1 MSVQR
6 MRLLAMLAG
15 FLTMAAGAAPA
26 QTPVPAPVAP
36 DSAQDSDRLRQHR
49 PDVFFPMSEQPEM
62 EMHHHGQIPVV
73 MPEFPRLGESQRVV
87 AGKIYE
93 LSELEKMASEHN
105 PTLAQ
110 TRHEIESA
118 RATTLQSGLYPNP
131 TVGYRGDEIRGGSYG
146 GGEQGFFVQQ
156 PIILGGKLALDRKV
170 RGAEEKQREVEAD
183 AQRQRVENDVRMA
196 YYRVLAAQEQL
207 ALKRSILGIS
217 QSTVRIVGQLGRVG
231 QADET
236 EILEAEAEEQRME
249 IAAGIAEHLLRREW
263 TMLTAVIGVP
273 SLPPGG
279 VAGRIDAD
287 LPPVDQEQL
296 LASLLR
302 ESPAIRS
309 AQAGVER
316 AEASLQRARREPIPD
331 LIVQGGLQQNLESL
345 GNPQTR
351 KVGLQGF
358 AEVGVQL
365 HLWDR
370 NQGAIAAES
379 AGVQS
384 AREEARRVELELR
397 NRFAM
402 YGEDYGSAR
411 LVADKYRGEILPRL
425 ERAYKLMI
433 EQYGQMTASFL
444 RVLILERMLY
454 ENETAYVD
462 ALERTW
468 TSSIALRGYL
478 LGGSLGSQNSK
489 SLQLLNGNENQM
501 QRTSEGNGLVGSPFR
516 TCLQISNPDGFRDR
530 HASG

>member
-1 MSVQR
+1 MPAGL
-6 MRLLAMLAG
+6 LLAMGAC
-15 FLTMAAGAAPA
+15 AAFSQTAA
-26 QTPVPAPVAP
+26 QVPAG
-36 DSAQDSDRLRQHR
+36 SADAQSGGQQPKKQR
-49 PDVFFPMSEQPEM
+49 PEVFFPMTGQPEM
-62 EMHHHGQIPVV
+62 EMHHHGQISVV

-87 AGKIYE
+87 SGTIYE
-93 LSELEKMASEHN
+93 LNDLVKMASEHN
-105 PTLAQ
+105 PALTQAQ
-110 TRHEIESA
+110 SEIEAA
-118 RATTLQSGLYPNP
+118 RARTLQSGLYPNP
-131 TVGYRGDEIRGGSYG
+131 TLGYRGDEIRGGSYG

-170 RGAEEKQREVEAD
+170 RAAAEKLREVDAD

-196 YYRVLAAQEQL
+196 YYRVLAAQERL
-207 ALKRSILGIS
+207 ALKRSILAIS

-249 IAAGIAEHLLRREW
+249 IAVGIAEQMLRREW
-263 TMLTAVIGVP
+263 TMLVSVVGVP
-273 SLPPGG
+273 SLPAGG

-287 LPPVDQEQL
+287 LPPLDQQQL
-296 LASLLR
+296 LASLLS

-316 AEASLQRARREPIPD
+316 ARASLQRAKREPIPD
-331 LIVQGGLQQNLESL
+331 LVVQGGLQQNLESL
-345 GNPQTR
+345 GVSQNR

-379 AGVQS
+379 AGVEA

-402 YGEDYGSAR
+402 YGEDYGSSR
-411 LVADKYRGEILPRL
+411 LIADKYRLEILPRL
-425 ERAYKLMI
+425 ERAYKLMV
-433 EQYGQMTASFL
+433 EQYGLMTASFI

-462 ALERTW
+462 ALEHTW
-468 TSSIALRGYL
+468 TSSVALRGFL
-478 LGGSLGSQNSK
+478 LDGSLESQNPRS
-489 SLQLLNGNENQM
+489 SASPNRGGETWQSIG
-501 QRTSEGNGLVGSPFR
+501 EGNSILRSPSGLAFR
-516 TCLQISNPDGFRDR
+516 
-530 HASG
+530 

>member
-1 MSVQR
+1 MV
-6 MRLLAMLAG
+6 AG
-15 FLTMAAGAAPA
+15 LFAAVGACAA
-26 QTPVPAPVAP
+26 FSQTRAPVAAG
-36 DSAQDSDRLRQHR
+36 SADAQSGEQQPKKQR
-49 PDVFFPMSEQPEM
+49 PEVFFPMTDQPEM
-62 EMHHHGQIPVV
+62 EMHRHGQISVV

-87 AGKIYE
+87 SGPIYE
-93 LSELEKMASEHN
+93 LKDLEKMASAHN
-105 PTLAQ
+105 PMLAQ
-110 TRHEIESA
+110 AQREIEAA
-118 RATTLQSGLYPNP
+118 RAQKLQAGLYPNP

-170 RGAEEKQREVEAD
+170 RGAAEKLREVDAD

-196 YYRVLAAQEQL
+196 YYRMLAAQERL
-207 ALKRSILGIS
+207 ALKRNILAIS
-217 QSTVRIVGQLGRVG
+217 QSTLQIVGQLGRVG

-249 IAAGIAEHLLRREW
+249 IAVGIAEQMLRREW
-263 TMLTAVIGVP
+263 TMLVSVVGVP
-273 SLPPGG
+273 SLAAGG

-287 LPPVDQEQL
+287 LPPLDQEQL
-296 LASLLR
+296 LASLLS

-316 AEASLQRARREPIPD
+316 AEASLQRAKREPIPD
-331 LIVQGGLQQNLESL
+331 LVVQGGLQQNLESL
-345 GNPQTR
+345 GISQNR

-358 AEVGVQL
+358 AEVSVQL
-365 HLWDR
+365 RLWDR

-379 AGVQS
+379 AGVEA

-402 YGEDYGSAR
+402 YREDYLSSR
-411 LVADKYRGEILPRL
+411 LIADKYRLEILPRL
-425 ERAYKLMI
+425 ERAYKLMV

-462 ALERTW
+462 ALERAW
-468 TSSIALRGYL
+468 TRSIALRGSL
-478 LGGSLGSQNSK
+478 LAGSLGA
-489 SLQLLNGNENQM
+489 
-501 QRTSEGNGLVGSPFR
+501 TSSGSSGAAGDTRDAVPQPGEGNSVLGSLSGL
-516 TCLQISNPDGFRDR
+516 GFR
-530 HASG
+530 

>member
-1 MSVQR
+1 MSLRITSVR
-6 MRLLAMLAG
+6 VTLAG
-15 FLTMAAGAAPA
+15 LLTVTLALAALSQA
-26 QTPVPAPVAP
+26 PVPHPSTSANTQEK
-36 DSAQDSDRLRQHR
+36 DSHPQHR

-87 AGKIYE
+87 TGKIYE
-93 LSELEKMASEHN
+93 LSELEKIASEHN
-105 PTLAQ
+105 PTLAMAQ
-110 TRHEIESA
+110 REIEAA
-118 RATTLQSGLYPNP
+118 RAKTLQSGLYPNP

-207 ALKRSILGIS
+207 ALKRSILAIS

-249 IAAGIAEHLLRREW
+249 IANGIAEHLLRREW
-263 TMLTAVIGVP
+263 TTLTAVVGVP

-287 LPPVDQEQL
+287 LPPLDQEQL
-296 LASLLR
+296 LASLLH

-316 AEASLQRARREPIPD
+316 AEASLQRAKRETIPD

-345 GNPQTR
+345 GDPQSR

-370 NQGAIAAES
+370 NQGAIAAETAS
-379 AGVQS
+379 VQS
-384 AREEARRVELELR
+384 AQQEARRVELELR

-411 LVADKYRGEILPRL
+411 LVADKYRVEILPRL
-425 ERAYKLMI
+425 ERAYKLMV

-478 LGGSLGSQNSK
+478 LDGSLGSQNAKNKGFS
-489 SLQLLNGNENQM
+489 SGTDNAL
-501 QRTSEGNGLVGSPFR
+501 QRTGEGNSLIGSPSG
-516 TCLQISNPDGFRDR
+516 LGFR
-530 HASG
+530 

>member
-1 MSVQR
+1 MSVR
-6 MRLLAMLAG
+6 RKCFCAILAG
-15 FLTMAAGAAPA
+15 LFAAVGACAAFSQTPA
-26 QTPVPAPVAP
+26 PVPAG
-36 DSAQDSDRLRQHR
+36 SANAQSGEQQPKKQR
-49 PDVFFPMSEQPEM
+49 PEVFFPMTEQPEM
-62 EMHHHGQIPVV
+62 EMHHHGQISVV

-87 AGKIYE
+87 SGPIYE
-93 LSELEKMASEHN
+93 LKDLEKMASAHN

-110 TRHEIESA
+110 AQREIEAA
-118 RATTLQSGLYPNP
+118 RAQKLQAGLYPNP

-170 RGAEEKQREVEAD
+170 RGASEKLREVDAD
-183 AQRQRVENDVRMA
+183 AQHQRVENDVRMA
-196 YYRVLAAQEQL
+196 YYRVLAAQERL
-207 ALKRSILGIS
+207 ALKRNILAIS

-236 EILEAEAEEQRME
+236 EILEAEAEAQRME
-249 IAAGIAEHLLRREW
+249 IAVGTAEQMLRREW
-263 TMLTAVIGVP
+263 TMLVAVVGVP
-273 SLPPGG
+273 SLPAGG

-287 LPPVDQEQL
+287 LPPLDQEQL
-296 LASLLR
+296 LASLLS

-316 AEASLQRARREPIPD
+316 AEASLQRAKREPIPD
-331 LIVQGGLQQNLESL
+331 LVVQGGLQQNLESL
-345 GNPQTR
+345 GVSQNR

-370 NQGAIAAES
+370 NQGAIAAQS
-379 AGVQS
+379 AGVEA

-402 YGEDYGSAR
+402 YGEDYLSSR
-411 LVADKYRGEILPRL
+411 LIADKYRLEILPRL
-425 ERAYKLMI
+425 ERAYKLMV

-462 ALERTW
+462 ALERAW
-468 TSSIALRGYL
+468 TRSIALRGSL
-478 LGGSLGSQNSK
+478 LEGSLGA
-489 SLQLLNGNENQM
+489 
-501 QRTSEGNGLVGSPFR
+501 TSSGSSGAAGDARDALPPTGEGNSVLGSLSGL
-516 TCLQISNPDGFRDR
+516 GFR
-530 HASG
+530 